1 MSLKREIEYSQSC
14 RFLVMLK
21 RSISFSFENRDWD
34 EGIDDCHHDDRCKNK
49 PPYTRSTIIL
59 PTAGEIFANY
69 FGNGDTSLKAHQSPV
84 VCGEGDGIPACLA
97 VRFGLKEDGEMFRIH
112 VAQIR
117 KAMEQDHRLEDV
129 MNRLK

>member
-1 MSLKREIEYSQSC
+1 
-14 RFLVMLK
+14 MLK
-21 RSISFSFENRDWD
+21 RSISFSFESRDWD
-34 EGIDDCHHDDRCKNK
+34 EGIDDCQDDSCKNK
-49 PPYTRSTIIL
+49 PPYVRTTIIL

-69 FGNGDTSLKAHQSPV
+69 FGNGDTSLQTHQSPV